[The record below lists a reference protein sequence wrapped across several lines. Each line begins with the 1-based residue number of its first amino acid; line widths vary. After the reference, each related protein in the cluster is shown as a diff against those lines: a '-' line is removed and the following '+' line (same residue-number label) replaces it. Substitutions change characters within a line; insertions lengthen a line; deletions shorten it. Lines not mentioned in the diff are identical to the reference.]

1 MHLTSHLYVSVPKLN
16 NNAQSQ
22 SQSSQNNNTSFETI
36 SVPSQISKTA
46 S

>member
-16 NNAQSQ
+16 NGQSQ
-22 SQSSQNNNTSFETI
+22 PLSSQNNNTSFETI

>member
-16 NNAQSQ
+16 NGQSQ
-22 SQSSQNNNTSFETI
+22 PQSSQNNTSFETI